1 MNDQRLKILAVDV
14 SALFSLYW
22 HAAQGTAQEF
32 SAPYLRT
39 IQAVRKHREGFDRV
53 AICCDSG
60 PSFRRAIWPSYKA
73 NRPDRGEAYREQIR
87 RTIEAL
93 NKDGCSVFRGPT
105 HDLYQGN
112 DGEALYLEADDV
124 IGSLVSW
131 ATEDEHE
138 VTILTLDKDLCQ
150 LVGPL
155 VRVRNPSKGDQPDMD
170 AAAVEAKFGVP
181 PCLICD
187 MLALAGDKSD
197 NYKPIEGVGDTGA
210 VAMIK
215 ACGGALAVFDHQHTA
230 ALTAAIGEAKS
241 TKVRTIGSE
250 PVMKCLQVATIIRDA
265 DIDFGH
271 LLQAPEYETIDA
283 SEPETPPQA
292 AQATPAPAREVALAV
307 AQPVA
312 VSAARAVPQV
322 QLYSAEMP
330 YWSAPEY
337 LERLYNVGKVFRIA
351 GCFPNVAKEEQVMV
365 VAMMAHERGIGL
377 ATAMQHAFF
386 VNGKLS
392 WSGAYL
398 AMLVRRSGVCDELS
412 IVKHDING
420 CTHRVKRTGQKARD
434 VEFTFAD
441 AEASGASS
449 RNPIWKNYR
458 KQMLYWSSLRTAL
471 RQEWPD
477 IIAGHYMPDE
487 HGDVPEEIMLN
498 SMRNNPGVM

>member
-1 MNDQRLKILAVDV
+1 
-14 SALFSLYW
+14 
-22 HAAQGTAQEF
+22 
-32 SAPYLRT
+32 
-39 IQAVRKHREGFDRV
+39 
-53 AICCDSG
+53 
-60 PSFRRAIWPSYKA
+60 
-73 NRPDRGEAYREQIR
+73 
-87 RTIEAL
+87 
-93 NKDGCSVFRGPT
+93 
-105 HDLYQGN
+105 
-112 DGEALYLEADDV
+112 
-124 IGSLVSW
+124 
-131 ATEDEHE
+131 
-138 VTILTLDKDLCQ
+138 
-150 LVGPL
+150 
-155 VRVRNPSKGDQPDMD
+155 
-170 AAAVEAKFGVP
+170 
-181 PCLICD
+181 
-187 MLALAGDKSD
+187 
-197 NYKPIEGVGDTGA
+197 
-210 VAMIK
+210 MIK
-215 ACGGALAVFDHQHTA
+215 ACGSALAVFEESNAA

-241 TKVRTIGSE
+241 VKVKTVGSG
-250 PVMKCLQVATIIRDA
+250 PVSLCLQVATIIRDA
-265 DIDFGH
+265 DIDFGQ

-283 SEPETPPQA
+283 SEPETPTQTVQA
-292 AQATPAPAREVALAV
+292 APAPARDVALAV

-312 VSAARAVPQV
+312 VSAARVVPQV

-330 YWSAPEY
+330 YWAEPSY
-337 LERLYNVGKVFRIA
+337 LERLYKIGQVFRIA